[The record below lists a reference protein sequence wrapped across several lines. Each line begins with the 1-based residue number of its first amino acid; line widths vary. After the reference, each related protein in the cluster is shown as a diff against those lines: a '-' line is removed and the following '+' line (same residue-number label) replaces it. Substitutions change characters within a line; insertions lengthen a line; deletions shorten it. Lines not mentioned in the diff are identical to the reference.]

1 MRFRMAQ
8 VVTFAMACL
17 LASGPHVNAQ
27 SCPTPH
33 TSNSGLSSGPE
44 ISIAEVTFS
53 GTRQLATSDQDQIA
67 ASIKEQTYGD
77 SLDGATDGA
86 LERVRV
92 GWQNHGYFKV
102 QVKGYAAE
110 LDSTFASRRL
120 ALSVQVDEGVQYRLG
135 GIKFKGNRAVRNL
148 GALRS
153 LFPIKDGD
161 TFSREKL
168 MTGLEDLHKAYGQ
181 LGYIN
186 FTPVPNTR
194 FDDAKK
200 RIYLDIDVD
209 EGKQFF
215 VDGINILGVDESFRA
230 QMLQDFL
237 LKPGQIYNGRLV
249 ELFLKREHGSV
260 LSDRECN
267 DRPSL
272 QLDERS
278 GLVTITFDFHSCLSG
293 R

>member
-1 MRFRMAQ
+1 MRSRMAQ
-8 VVTFAMACL
+8 VVIFAAACL
-17 LASGPHVNAQ
+17 WASGRRVNAQ

-33 TSNSGLSSGPE
+33 ASDSGRSSGPE
-44 ISIAEVTFS
+44 ISIAEVAFS
-53 GTRQLATSDQDQIA
+53 GAHQLATSDQDQIA
-67 ASIKEQTYGD
+67 ASIKDQTYGE
-77 SLDGATDGA
+77 SRDGATDGA
-86 LERVRV
+86 LERARA

-161 TFSREKL
+161 TFSREKI

-186 FTPVPNTR
+186 FTPVPNTI
-194 FDDAKK
+194 FDDEKQL
-200 RIYLDIDVD
+200 IDLDIDVD

-215 VDGINILGVDESFRA
+215 VDCINILGVDESSRA

-260 LSDRECN
+260 PSDCECN

-272 QLDERS
+272 QLDES
-278 GLVTITFDFHSCLSG
+278 LGLVTLTFDFRSCLGG